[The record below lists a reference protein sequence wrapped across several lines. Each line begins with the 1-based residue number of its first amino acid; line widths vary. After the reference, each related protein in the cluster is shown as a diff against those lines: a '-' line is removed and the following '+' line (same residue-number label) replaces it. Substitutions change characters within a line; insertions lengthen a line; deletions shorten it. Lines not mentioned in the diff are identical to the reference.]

1 MCQGAFLK
9 VYICLDLNLHLKSYF
24 FQNEHIIV
32 EKYQAS
38 MFPVGTVILEISINY
53 YHLSYFLYH
62 SLLSSD
68 LC

>member
-1 MCQGAFLK
+1 
-9 VYICLDLNLHLKSYF
+9 
-24 FQNEHIIV
+24 
-32 EKYQAS
+32 

-68 LC
+68 LCLFIFAHFYSLCPSKIQRKHNFKRELG